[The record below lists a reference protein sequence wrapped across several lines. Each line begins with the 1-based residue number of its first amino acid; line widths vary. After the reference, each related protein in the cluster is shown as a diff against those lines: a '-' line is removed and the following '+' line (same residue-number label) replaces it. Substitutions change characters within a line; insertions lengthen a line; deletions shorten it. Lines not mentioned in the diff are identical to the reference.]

1 MKIRLSIFL
10 FLVSLTAFGQ
20 EKKTCFPVWTF
31 QQKNITI
38 YGVSGGLW
46 NYSNDPVNTTTNGFR
61 LSLIGEGIL
70 VPLAPGSPIPEN
82 DSLFHVLRNDPF
94 SERINGISIAGTGN
108 AGSYEVNGIT
118 LGLVGHLNN
127 SVNGM
132 SVAAMINYAQIHNGV
147 QVTLLMNQSYRMNGA
162 QIGLFNT
169 SKKTRG
175 LQIGLWNVNER
186 RKLPII
192 NWNFRS

>member
-1 MKIRLSIFL
+1 MKIKLSIFL
-10 FLVSLTAFGQ
+10 FLVSITAHGQ
-20 EKKTCFPVWTF
+20 EKKTYFPAWTF

-38 YGVSGGLW
+38 YGVSVGLW

-70 VPLAPGSPIPEN
+70 VPLAPRSPIPKN
-82 DSLFHVLRNDPF
+82 DSLFNVLRNDPF

-127 SVNGM
+127 SVK
-132 SVAAMINYAQIHNGV
+132 
-147 QVTLLMNQSYRMNGA
+147 VTLLMNQSYHMNGV